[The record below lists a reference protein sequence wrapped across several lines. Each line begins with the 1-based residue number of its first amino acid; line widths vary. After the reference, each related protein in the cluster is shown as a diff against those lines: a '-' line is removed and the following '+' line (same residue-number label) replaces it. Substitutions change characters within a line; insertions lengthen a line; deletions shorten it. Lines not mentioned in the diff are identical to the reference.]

1 MHTIA
6 RSALVRHS
14 VEDMFSLVDDIES
27 YPLFLPWCSAS
38 AVLARSER
46 EVVAQVGIAFRGV
59 RKSFTTRNRLLPGE
73 KIEMELVDGPFSELS
88 GIWAFTPLAQSP
100 AQSRGGC
107 RISLDLRFD
116 FSNAVVGKIVGPV
129 FARIADSLVDSFV
142 QRADRLYGGGGRRSS
157 SLSGESGQR
166 ESGMESRVPSSII
179 LEVVY
184 ALPAR
189 QVVERVELP
198 PPVTIEQAIRASSI
212 LRRFPEIDLARTP
225 VGVFGSERP
234 LDWPLAHG
242 DRVEIYRPLQMS
254 PVEARRRR
262 TDVG

>member
-14 VEDMFSLVDDIES
+14 AEDMFSLVDDIES

-88 GIWAFTPLAQSP
+88 GTWAFTPLAQSQG
-100 AQSRGGC
+100 AC

-116 FSNAVVGKIVGPV
+116 FSNAMVGKIVEPV
-129 FARIADSLVDSFV
+129 FTRIADSLVDSFV

-166 ESGMESRVPSSII
+166 ESGMESRAPSSII

-234 LDWPLAHG
+234 LNWPLAHG

-262 TDVG
+262 ADVG